1 MLFVKIVTS
10 PDLFYGIQ
18 HMAIQN
24 QECKY
29 KIWTWEQ
36 TTNVQVN
43 QNKNKILKI
52 GKQIFKKSKNTTTY
66 TMNR

>member
-1 MLFVKIVTS
+1 MVYT
-10 PDLFYGIQ
+10 IQ

-43 QNKNKILKI
+43 QNKNEILKI
-52 GKQIFKKSKNTTTY
+52 GKQILKKSKNIL
-66 TMNR
+66 RHILWIDRRAEIL